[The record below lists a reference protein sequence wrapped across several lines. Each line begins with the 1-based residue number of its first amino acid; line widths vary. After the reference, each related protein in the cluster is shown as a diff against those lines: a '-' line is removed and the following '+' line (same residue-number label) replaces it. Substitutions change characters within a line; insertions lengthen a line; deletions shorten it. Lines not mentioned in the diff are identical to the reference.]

1 LGAFSAAPKTG
12 LSGGSGR
19 KSAMRIYFWSF
30 ACGKTPHWIQALD
43 PNMEFAQQTPEAK
56 PHKLNVKPLCG

>member
-1 LGAFSAAPKTG
+1 MQDAFSKPHLGAFFAPQKTG

-30 ACGKTPHWIQALD
+30 AEGKTPHWTQALE
-43 PNMEFAQQTPEAK
+43 PSMEFA
-56 PHKLNVKPLCG
+56 